1 MAKTIKD
8 YQNAYNEAKKKGDKQ
23 GMAAA
28 HAGAESIRADKGYSG
43 GVDGSQHISIKK
55 PSSGGSSSSKRP
67 GGMSGMLA
75 GMAGMMGS
83 AVSGALSGSSSSKPS
98 GGSSGSRPSGG
109 STGAVLGGG
118 TAVKPGGVSPVKPGG
133 IYTYKDSS
141 GNIRQSTD
149 QTHYVPLFEKYMKEY
164 DETGDEEML
173 NLAATTLENRGLKL
187 GESGSVDRYQELAK
201 ELLDSKRK
209 ELANKKYE
217 ESLKQNLENFATGVK
232 GEIVSGI
239 DAGVQQNIANLEAMK
254 PMVQQAG
261 MQANQAVQQSYYD
274 AVNPNGAGAE
284 QRAAMGLSDSGLTES
299 AQIAASNAYQGA
311 VNSNAQNVQNQLAQI
326 DLAIRNAELSG
337 DIATA
342 QQLQAYYETVLQAG
356 MQAANQI
363 ANSNRWAL
371 ENGQNAYQNAIQNGF
386 AQAGLTGKYNGQLTL
401 AGQQAMREFESM
413 DLSNKLATLNL
424 AIQQAWGMKQAE
436 ADYLIKLAQQQGQ
449 NLDNIYLQT
458 QIDFAKKQF

>member
-1 MAKTIKD
+1 
-8 YQNAYNEAKKKGDKQ
+8 
-23 GMAAA
+23 
-28 HAGAESIRADKGYSG
+28 
-43 GVDGSQHISIKK
+43 
-55 PSSGGSSSSKRP
+55 
-67 GGMSGMLA
+67 MSGALA
-75 GMAGMMGS
+75 GMAGAIGS
-83 AVSGALSGSSSSKPS
+83 AASGALSGSSGSKPS
-98 GGSSGSRPSGG
+98 GGI
-109 STGAVLGGG
+109 
-118 TAVKPGGVSPVKPGG
+118 SPVKPGG
-133 IYTYKDSS
+133 NFTYTDSN
-141 GNIRQSTD
+141 GNIRDTTDSTD
-149 QTHYVPLFEKYMKEY
+149 YYALYRKYFDAGEYDKAQEALNMRSNKLGTSGGWDDAQRYAQAALDKVYGDQIPDKEEEKYKQLFDKY
-164 DETGDEEML
+164 AG
-173 NLAATTLENRGLKL
+173 K
-187 GESGSVDRYQELAK
+187 QEAIT
-201 ELLDSKRK
+201 
-209 ELANKKYE
+209 N
-217 ESLKQNLENFATGVK
+217 
-232 GEIVSGI
+232 GI

-363 ANSNRWAL
+363 ANSNRWAM

-413 DLSNKLATLNL
+413 DIANKLATLNL
-424 AIQQAWGMKQAE
+424 MIQQKFGWDAAAAE
-436 ADYLIKLAQQQGQ
+436 LYLTQMQGQGQ
-449 NLDNIYLQT
+449 NLSNIFQKLQN
-458 QIDFAKKQF
+458 QYAGSQF

>member
-98 GGSSGSRPSGG
+98 GGSSSSKPGG

-133 IYTYKDSS
+133 NFTYTDSN
-141 GNIRQSTD
+141 GNIRDTTDSTD
-149 QTHYVPLFEKYMKEY
+149 YYALYRKYFDAGEYDKAQEALNMRSNKLGTSGGWDDAQRYAQAAMDKVYAEQAKREEEEKYKQLFDEY
-164 DETGDEEML
+164 AG
-173 NLAATTLENRGLKL
+173 K
-187 GESGSVDRYQELAK
+187 QEAI
-201 ELLDSKRK
+201 
-209 ELANKKYE
+209 
-217 ESLKQNLENFATGVK
+217 T
-232 GEIVSGI
+232 SGI

-413 DLSNKLATLNL
+413 DIANKLATLNL
-424 AIQQAWGMKQAE
+424 MIQQKFGWDAAAADVYLKQM
-436 ADYLIKLAQQQGQ
+436 QGQ
-449 NLDNIYLQT
+449 GQELSNIFQKLQN
-458 QIDFAKKQF
+458 QFAGRQF

>member
-98 GGSSGSRPSGG
+98 GGSSSSKPGG

-118 TAVKPGGVSPVKPGG
+118 TAVKPGGVGPVKPGG
-133 IYTYKDSS
+133 NFTYTDSN
-141 GNIRQSTD
+141 GNIRDTTDSTD
-149 QTHYVPLFEKYMKEY
+149 YYSLYRKYFDAGEY
-164 DETGDEEML
+164 DKAQEAL
-173 NLAATTLENRGLKL
+173 NMRSNKL
-187 GESGSVDRYQELAK
+187 GTSGGWDDAQRYAQAALDNIYGNQAKQQEEDA
-201 ELLDSKRK
+201 
-209 ELANKKYE
+209 
-217 ESLKQNLENFATGVK
+217 LKQLFDEHAAGK
-232 GEIVSGI
+232 DEWMSGI

-261 MQANQAVQQSYYD
+261 VQANQAVQQSYYD

-413 DLSNKLATLNL
+413 DIANKLATLNL
-424 AIQQAWGMKQAE
+424 MIQQKFGWDAAAADVYLKQM
-436 ADYLIKLAQQQGQ
+436 QGQ
-449 NLDNIYLQT
+449 GQELSNIFQKLQN
-458 QIDFAKKQF
+458 QFAGRQF

>member
-75 GMAGMMGS
+75 GMAGAMGN
-83 AVSGALSGSSSSKPS
+83 AVSGTLSGKRPS
-98 GGSSGSRPSGG
+98 GGSSSSRPSGG

-363 ANSNRWAL
+363 ANSNRWAM

-413 DLSNKLATLNL
+413 DIANKLATLNL
-424 AIQQAWGMKQAE
+424 MIQQKFGWDAAAAE
-436 ADYLIKLAQQQGQ
+436 LYLTQMQGQGQ
-449 NLDNIYLQT
+449 NLSNIFQKLQN
-458 QIDFAKKQF
+458 QYAGSQF

>member
-1 MAKTIKD
+1 MAFGGLGGIIGMTGSMVS
-8 YQNAYNEAKKKGDKQ
+8 NAINAANKKP
-23 GMAAA
+23 
-28 HAGAESIRADKGYSG
+28 SS
-43 GVDGSQHISIKK
+43 SK
-55 PSSGGSSSSKRP
+55 PSSGGSSSSSKPSSSKRP
-67 GGMSGMLA
+67 SGGMSGALA
-75 GMAGMMGS
+75 GMAGAMGN
-83 AVSGALSGSSSSKPS
+83 AVSGALGGSSSNKPGGSTGSKPS
-98 GGSSGSRPSGG
+98 GGI
-109 STGAVLGGG
+109 
-118 TAVKPGGVSPVKPGG
+118 SPVKPGG
-133 IYTYKDSS
+133 NFTYTDSN
-141 GNIRQSTD
+141 GNIRDTTDSTD
-149 QTHYVPLFEKYMKEY
+149 YYALYRKYFDAGEYDKAQEALNMRSNKLGTSGGWDDAQRYAQAAMDKVYAEQAKREEEEKYKQLFDEY
-164 DETGDEEML
+164 AG
-173 NLAATTLENRGLKL
+173 K
-187 GESGSVDRYQELAK
+187 QEAI
-201 ELLDSKRK
+201 
-209 ELANKKYE
+209 
-217 ESLKQNLENFATGVK
+217 T
-232 GEIVSGI
+232 SGI

-342 QQLQAYYETVLQAG
+342 QQLQAYYDTVLQAG

-413 DLSNKLATLNL
+413 DIANKLATLNL

-436 ADYLIKLAQQQGQ
+436 ADYLIKMAQRQGQ

>member
-8 YQNAYNEAKKKGDKQ
+8 YQNAYNEAKKKGDKK

-55 PSSGGSSSSKRP
+55 PSSSGSSSSKRP

-83 AVSGALSGSSSSKPS
+83 AVSGALSGKRPS
-98 GGSSGSRPSGG
+98 GGSSSSRPSGGSTGAVLGGGTMSGMLAGMAGMMGSAVSGALSGKRPSGGSSSSRPSGG

-149 QTHYVPLFEKYMKEY
+149 RTDYAQLFDAYMKNY
-164 DETGDEEML
+164 DETGDEEAL
-173 NLAATTLENRGLKL
+173 NQAAITLGNRGLKL

-261 MQANQAVQQSYYD
+261 VQANQAVQQSYYD

-363 ANSNRWAL
+363 ANSNRWAM
-371 ENGQNAYQNAIQNGF
+371 ENG
-386 AQAGLTGKYNGQLTL
+386 
-401 AGQQAMREFESM
+401 
-413 DLSNKLATLNL
+413 
-424 AIQQAWGMKQAE
+424 
-436 ADYLIKLAQQQGQ
+436 ADRKI
-449 NLDNIYLQT
+449 
-458 QIDFAKKQF
+458 

>member
-75 GMAGMMGS
+75 GMAGAMGN
-83 AVSGALSGSSSSKPS
+83 AVSGTLGGKRPS
-98 GGSSGSRPSGG
+98 GGSSSSRPSGG

-149 QTHYVPLFEKYMKEY
+149 RTDYAQLFDAYMKNY
-164 DETGDEEML
+164 DETGDEEAL
-173 NLAATTLENRGLKL
+173 NQAAITLGNRGLKL
-187 GESGSVDRYQELAK
+187 GESGSVDRYQELAQQ
-201 ELLDSKRK
+201 LLDSKRK

-413 DLSNKLATLNL
+413 DIANKLATLNL
-424 AIQQAWGMKQAE
+424 MIQQKFGWDAAAADVYLKQM
-436 ADYLIKLAQQQGQ
+436 QGQ
-449 NLDNIYLQT
+449 GQELSNIFQKLQN
-458 QIDFAKKQF
+458 QFAGRQF

>member
-98 GGSSGSRPSGG
+98 GGSSGSRPSEG

-133 IYTYKDSS
+133 NYIYKDSN

-149 QTHYVPLFEKYMKEY
+149 RTDYAQLFDAYMKNY
-164 DETGDEEML
+164 DETGDEEAL
-173 NLAATTLENRGLKL
+173 NQAAITLGNRGLKL
-187 GESGSVDRYQELAK
+187 GESGSVDRYQELAQQ
-201 ELLDSKRK
+201 LLDSKRS
-209 ELANKKYE
+209 ELEVKKYE
-217 ESLKQNLENFATGVK
+217 ERQQQELQKQQEQEQALRDEMQASIDQNVTNLN
-232 GEIVSGI
+232 
-239 DAGVQQNIANLEAMK
+239 AMK

-261 MQANQAVQQSYYD
+261 VQANQAAQQNYYQTID
-274 AVNPNGAGAE
+274 PNGAGAE

-342 QQLQAYYETVLQAG
+342 QQLQAYYDTVLQAG
-356 MQAANQI
+356 MQSAQNILNAQQWAHANAQ
-363 ANSNRWAL
+363 
-371 ENGQNAYQNAIQNGF
+371 NGYQNAIQNGF
-386 AQAGLTGKYNGQLTL
+386 TQAGLTGKYNGQLTL

-413 DLSNKLATLNL
+413 DIANKLATLNL
-424 AIQQAWGMKQAE
+424 MIQQKFGWDQAAAE
-436 ADYLIKLAQQQGQ
+436 LYLTQMQGQGQ
-449 NLDNIYLQT
+449 NLSNIFQSLQN
-458 QIDFAKKQF
+458 QFAGRQF

>member
-1 MAKTIKD
+1 MAFGGLGGIIGMTGSMVS
-8 YQNAYNEAKKKGDKQ
+8 NAIN
-23 GMAAA
+23 AAN
-28 HAGAESIRADKGYSG
+28 
-43 GVDGSQHISIKK
+43 KK
-55 PSSGGSSSSKRP
+55 PSSSKPSSGSSSSSSGSSSSKRP
-67 GGMSGMLA
+67 GGMSGALA
-75 GMAGMMGS
+75 GMAGAIGN
-83 AVSGALSGSSSSKPS
+83 AASGAL

-133 IYTYKDSS
+133 NFTYTDSN
-141 GNIRQSTD
+141 GNIRDTTDSTD
-149 QTHYVPLFEKYMKEY
+149 YYSLYRKYFDAGEY
-164 DETGDEEML
+164 DKAQEAL
-173 NLAATTLENRGLKL
+173 NMRSNKL
-187 GESGSVDRYQELAK
+187 GTSGGWDDAQRYAQAA
-201 ELLDSKRK
+201 LDNIYADQVKR
-209 ELANKKYE
+209 E
-217 ESLKQNLENFATGVK
+217 EEEKLNQALEDFAAGKDYWT
-232 GEIVSGI
+232 SGI

-413 DLSNKLATLNL
+413 DIANKLATLNL
-424 AIQQAWGMKQAE
+424 MIQQKFGWDAAAADVYLKQM
-436 ADYLIKLAQQQGQ
+436 QGQ
-449 NLDNIYLQT
+449 GQELSNIFQKLQN
-458 QIDFAKKQF
+458 QFAGRQF

>member
-1 MAKTIKD
+1 MAFGGLGGIIGMTGGMVS
-8 YQNAYNEAKKKGDKQ
+8 NAINSANKKP
-23 GMAAA
+23 
-28 HAGAESIRADKGYSG
+28 SG
-43 GVDGSQHISIKK
+43 SK
-55 PSSGGSSSSKRP
+55 PSSGGSSSSRPSGSSSSGSSSSKRP

-83 AVSGALSGSSSSKPS
+83 AASGVL

-118 TAVKPGGVSPVKPGG
+118 TAVKPGGISPVKPGG
-133 IYTYKDSS
+133 NFTYTDSN
-141 GNIRQSTD
+141 GNIRDTTDSTD
-149 QTHYVPLFEKYMKEY
+149 YYALYRKYFDAGEY
-164 DETGDEEML
+164 DKAQEAL
-173 NLAATTLENRGLKL
+173 NMRSNKL
-187 GESGSVDRYQELAK
+187 GTSGGWDDAQRYAQAALDNIYGNQAKQQEEDA
-201 ELLDSKRK
+201 
-209 ELANKKYE
+209 
-217 ESLKQNLENFATGVK
+217 LKQLFDEYAGKQEAIT
-232 GEIVSGI
+232 SGI

-261 MQANQAVQQSYYD
+261 VQANQAVQQSYYD

-342 QQLQAYYETVLQAG
+342 QQLQAYYDTVLQAG

-413 DLSNKLATLNL
+413 DIANKLATLNL